1 MDLLS
6 KSLAQYRPKIA
17 NAIGKPELDCLLCGP
32 EFTREQRLVGAVEFR
47 PAAFL
52 HKRYEMFVDVLL
64 DRLDPFY
71 VVRLFR
77 QEGIQHRLA
86 VTRGVKPSFDT
97 DFLDELVEAE
107 RSSNNA
113 D

>member
-1 MDLLS
+1 
-6 KSLAQYRPKIA
+6 
-17 NAIGKPELDCLLCGP
+17 
-32 EFTREQRLVGAVEFR
+32 
-47 PAAFL
+47 
-52 HKRYEMFVDVLL
+52 MFVDVLL

-71 VVRLFR
+71 VVWLFR
-77 QEGIQHRLA
+77 QERIQHRLA

>member
-1 MDLLS
+1 MDFLS

-17 NAIGKPELDCLLCGP
+17 HAVGKPQFDRLLCGP
-32 EFTREQRLVGAVEFR
+32 EFTRKQRLVGAVEFR
-47 PAAFL
+47 PAALL
-52 HKRYEMFVDVLL
+52 HQRYKMFVDVLL

-71 VVRLFR
+71 VVWLFR

-86 VTRGVKPSFDT
+86 VTCGVNPSFDT
-97 DFLDELVEAE
+97 DFLDEFVEAE

>member
-1 MDLLS
+1 ML
-6 KSLAQYRPKIA
+6 
-17 NAIGKPELDCLLCGP
+17 IGKPEFDRLLCGP

-52 HKRYEMFVDVLL
+52 HQRYEMFVDVLL

-71 VVRLFR
+71 VVWLFR

>member
-1 MDLLS
+1 
-6 KSLAQYRPKIA
+6 
-17 NAIGKPELDCLLCGP
+17 
-32 EFTREQRLVGAVEFR
+32 
-47 PAAFL
+47 
-52 HKRYEMFVDVLL
+52 MFVDVLL

-71 VVRLFR
+71 VVWLFR